1 MHTST
6 MAPLTLL
13 LPGQPPLL
21 LKGEEG
27 QAWHFGRSH
36 ENEVVFLDGGLSR
49 RHARI
54 LLQGEVPCLE
64 DLGSRNGTFVNDE
77 QIQAPR
83 VLRGGDEIRMGSVRI
98 RVTQG
103 SQGPDVRIQ
112 AQDARDS
119 QQSLIMSLDQARKA
133 WMAVSQS
140 RERTGTILQA
150 LQDLS
155 LELIQDASADALLS
169 QVLDHLWTLLQPWR
183 AAILMKEASGTL
195 RLVVSRANEGQ
206 APILLSQ
213 NLVASAL
220 ERKEAVLFREF
231 GLDMASPS
239 ILLSGI
245 TSAIVTPLEF
255 DGTVLGL
262 LYLDARPP
270 RGPFHEQDLGLATT
284 FAHLASAKLEQVR
297 LQAAELG
304 RRKLDQELDLARHIQ
319 QGLLPGFPPD
329 IPGYQLY
336 GNNLPSRQ
344 VSGDLF
350 GWWPRAD
357 GRWLIALADVS
368 GKGLGPGLL
377 MASLSA
383 FLEAWAERDIP
394 MDSLAF
400 QLSKALSRH
409 TDGRRFVTAFLA
421 LLDPATG
428 EVTYTNAGHNPGF
441 LLAPDG
447 SCLELESQG
456 LPLAMLPGQPYGAG
470 TVTLPP
476 GGLLALY
483 TDGITEAANAADEEY
498 TPERLQ
504 AFLLSR
510 ISEPAEAMDAQ
521 LMADLEAHAQGTPF
535 ADDRTLLLLRR
546 A

>member
-1 MHTST
+1 MT
-6 MAPLTLL
+6 PLTLL
-13 LPGQPPLL
+13 LPGRPPLL
-21 LKGEEG
+21 LRGEDG
-27 QAWHFGRSH
+27 RAWHFGRSH

-54 LLQGEVPCLE
+54 VLQDGTPCLE

-77 QIQAPR
+77 PIQAPR
-83 VLRGGDEIRMGSVRI
+83 ALQGGEEIRMGSVRI

-103 SQGPDVRIQ
+103 SRGPEVRIQ
-112 AQDARDS
+112 AQDQIDS
-119 QQSLIMSLDQARKA
+119 QQSLVLSLDQARKA
-133 WMAVSQS
+133 WTPAQD
-140 RERTGTILQA
+140 RDRTGAVIRA
-150 LQDLS
+150 LQELS
-155 LELIQDASADALLS
+155 LELIKDAPADALLT
-169 QVLDHLWTLLQPWR
+169 QVLDQLWTLLSPWR
-183 AAILMKEASGTL
+183 AAILMKEASGEL

-206 APILLSQ
+206 APILLSRS
-213 NLVASAL
+213 LVESAL

-245 TSAIVTPLEF
+245 TTAILTPLEYE
-255 DGTVLGL
+255 GTVLGL

-270 RGPFHEQDLGLATT
+270 RGSFNEQDLGLATT

-297 LQAAELG
+297 LREAELS
-304 RRKLDQELDLARHIQ
+304 RRKLDHELDLARRIQ
-319 QGLLPGFPPD
+319 QGLLPGFPPE

-336 GNNLPSRQ
+336 GTNLPSRQ

-350 GWWPRAD
+350 GWWPRGD

-377 MASLSA
+377 MASLAA
-383 FLEAWAERDIP
+383 FLEAWAGRDV
-394 MDSLAF
+394 STETLAF
-400 QLSKALSRH
+400 HLSKALARH

-428 EVTYTNAGHNPGF
+428 LVTYTNAGHNPGF
-441 LLAPDG
+441 LLLPG
-447 SCLELESQG
+447 EPCRELESQG
-456 LPLAMLPGQPYGAG
+456 LPLAMLPGQGYGSG
-470 TVTLPP
+470 TFLLPP

-483 TDGITEAANAADEEY
+483 TDGITEAADPKDEEY
-498 TPERLQ
+498 TPERLK
-504 AFLLSR
+504 AFLMARAAAPVEALD
-510 ISEPAEAMDAQ
+510 AE
-521 LMADLEAHAQGTPF
+521 LMAELEAHAQGTPF

-546 A
+546 S